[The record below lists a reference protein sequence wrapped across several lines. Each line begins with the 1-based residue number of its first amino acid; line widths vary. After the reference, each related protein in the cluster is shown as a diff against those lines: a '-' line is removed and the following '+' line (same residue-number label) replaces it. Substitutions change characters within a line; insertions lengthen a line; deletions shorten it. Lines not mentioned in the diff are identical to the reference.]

1 MGDLDKEYSRIPILI
16 PAYRP
21 DNSLLRLL
29 RELDSM
35 KLRKVVVVDDGSGAE
50 FARIFDHISNEY
62 GCKVVHHSVNLGK
75 GRAIKTGFNY
85 IMCHY
90 PEALGCVTTDCNGS
104 FLPEDIKKIV
114 DTLIGNPSELIMGS
128 RVLKGS
134 ADYVGKAVTG
144 YKVLQLSFKY
154 LVGFEIHDPQCVLR
168 GIPIS
173 YMKKLMNV
181 WGEGY
186 EFDTKMITSCKKFQV
201 GVREVG
207 LSTKYEKRRNVYKY
221 RTIKDNIPIYLTFA
235 SYIFTSIIATVV
247 DLVLFQ
253 VLKGLF
259 NNISVLDDTAMYI
272 PIATGLA
279 RTVSAFVNYKLN
291 LRLVFRNKKNSIKT
305 LRKWIMLVIVQAAI
319 SAAAVTIIHTLLPWT
334 EEVLIKVPVDFILFF
349 LSYYVAKEK
358 VYG

>member
-1 MGDLDKEYSRIPILI
+1 MGEIIEEYSRIPILI

-21 DNSLLRLL
+21 DNSLLRLV

-35 KLRKVVVVDDGSGAE
+35 NLRRVVIVDDGSGAE
-50 FARIFDHISNEY
+50 FARFFDSLSNEY
-62 GCKVVHHSVNLGK
+62 GCRVVHHSVNLGK

-85 IMCHY
+85 ILCHY
-90 PEALGCVTTDCNGS
+90 PDAIGCVTTDCNGS
-104 FLPEDIKKIV
+104 FVPQDIKKIF
-114 DTLIGNPSELIMGS
+114 DSLLENPGELIMGK
-128 RVLKGS
+128 RVLEGS
-134 ADYVGKAVTG
+134 QDYVGKAVTG

-154 LVGFEIHDPQCVLR
+154 LVGVEIHDPQCVLR

-173 YMKKLMNV
+173 YMKKLMTV

-186 EFDTKMITSCKKFQV
+186 EYDTKMITSCKKF
-201 GVREVG
+201 GVSLREIQ
-207 LSTKYEKRRNVYKY
+207 LQTRYEKRRNVYKY

-235 SYIFTSIIATVV
+235 SYIFTSIIATIV
-247 DLVLFQ
+247 DLFLFQ
-253 VLKGLF
+253 TLKGLF
-259 NNISVLDDTAMYI
+259 NNIKVLDDTGMYI

-279 RTVSAFVNYKLN
+279 RTVSAFVNYRLN
-291 LRLVFRNKKNSIKT
+291 LRLVFRSKKNSIKT
-305 LRKWIMLVIVQAAI
+305 LRKWITLVIVQAAL
-319 SAAAVTIIHTLLPWT
+319 SAAGVTIIHTLLPWS

>member
-1 MGDLDKEYSRIPILI
+1 MGSSTEEYSRIPILI

-21 DNSLLRLL
+21 DNSLLRLI

-35 KLRKVVVVDDGSGAE
+35 KLRQIVVVDDGSGAE
-50 FARIFDHISNEY
+50 FARIFDQISNEY

-85 IMCHY
+85 ILCHY
-90 PEALGCVTTDCNGS
+90 KDAIGCVTTDCNGS
-104 FLPEDIKKIV
+104 FKSEDIRKIV
-114 DTLIGNPSELIMGS
+114 DSLMDDQSKLIMGR
-128 RVLKGS
+128 RVLEGAK
-134 ADYVGKAVTG
+134 DYTGKAVTG

-154 LVGFEIHDPQCVLR
+154 LVGIEIHDPQCVLK

-173 YMKKLMNV
+173 YMKKLMTI

-201 GVREVG
+201 GVREVQ
-207 LSTKYEKRRNVYKY
+207 LNTEYEKRRNVYKY
-221 RTIKDNIPIYLTFA
+221 RTIKDNIPIYLTFV
-235 SYIFTSIIATVV
+235 SYIFTSIIATIV
-247 DLVLFQ
+247 DLFLFQ
-253 VLKGLF
+253 MLKGMF
-259 NNISVLDDTAMYI
+259 NNVRILDDTAMYI

-279 RTVSAFVNYKLN
+279 RTVSAFVNYRLN
-291 LRLVFRNKKNSIKT
+291 LRLVFRSKKDSIKT
-305 LRKWIMLVIVQAAI
+305 LRKWVLLVIVQAI
-319 SAAAVTIIHTLLPWT
+319 LSATAVTIIHMLLPWS
-334 EEVLIKVPVDFILFF
+334 EEVLIKVPVDFVLFF